1 MGKWKKKKKFFGKIR
16 IFIIIKLFKKKTL
29 KTTSFGSAPRDG
41 VDFHIC
47 NDKSLVTADFT

>member
-1 MGKWKKKKKFFGKIR
+1 MEKKKNFFGKIR